1 MNRENHICS
10 NGEKCLKNYI
20 YGIVD
25 GIVLKGQEGEGGQA
39 QLGCPPRVSSL
50 CLCTHSL
57 RTCKTYSR
65 PFKTVKRQALK
76 VAINLESCK

>member
-1 MNRENHICS
+1 MNRDNHIY

-20 YGIVD
+20 HGIVD

-57 RTCKTYSR
+57 RTCKNL
-65 PFKTVKRQALK
+65 FKAF
-76 VAINLESCK
+76 